1 MRYLAT
7 TLPAAPAARA
17 RRIAH
22 ERAQG
27 GTLYTR
33 PGGSIVLVRAS
44 WPFPSSALVSIDAIP
59 GDWTEITA

>member
-1 MRYLAT
+1 MRYLVT
-7 TLPAAPAARA
+7 TLPADPSVRA

-33 PGGSIVLVRAS
+33 PDGSVVIVRAS
-44 WPFPSSALVSIDAIP
+44 WPFPSSSLVTLDAIL

>member
-1 MRYLAT
+1 MRYLVT
-7 TLPAAPAARA
+7 TLPADPSVRA

-33 PGGSIVLVRAS
+33 PDGSVVIVRAS
-44 WPFPSSALVSIDAIP
+44 WPFPSSLVTLDAIP
-59 GDWTEITA
+59 GDWIELTA